1 MDGKEEFPPGKQ
13 GSGSHCH
20 PYPCVV
26 AASCGRG
33 RGQVVMTG
41 GSGDVDCGGLRWLK
55 HWSRRC
61 EADPG
66 NRNQGH
72 IVIPI
77 QNFGDVE
84 VPSLT
89 FFFLRTNRVILGYS
103 RAYPCWPSFGLVWLL
118 SCWPAD
124 CCVLFARLAREQ
136 PKPTH

>member
-26 AASCGRG
+26 AASCVRG

-41 GSGDVDCGGLRWLK
+41 GSGDVDCGGPRWLK

-84 VPSLT
+84 VTSLS
-89 FFFLRTNRVILGYS
+89 FFFYEDQQGHLGLFTGLS
-103 RAYPCWPSFGLVWLL
+103 LLAQLWTCVAAELLAY
-118 SCWPAD
+118 
-124 CCVLFARLAREQ
+124 
-136 PKPTH
+136 